1 MQQYTEVN
9 VICPVGTWTTVKS
22 FQFPKDEELHNI
34 FIEFGV
40 QFVGGTIDANVIMRL
55 TRTGVGVWSESSFY
69 VSRNSTLRCT
79 SASIIW
85 AYENSTYNIEI
96 LTRNSQITVIN
107 FLFRPYV
114 FYHG

>member
-9 VICPVGTWTTVKS
+9 VICPVGIWTTVKS
-22 FQFPKDEELHNI
+22 FQFPEDEEIHNI
-34 FIEFGV
+34 FIEHGV
-40 QFVGGTIDANVIMRL
+40 QLTGGTSDTNVIMRL
-55 TRTGVGVWSESSFY
+55 SRTGSGAWSESSFY

-85 AYENSTYNIEI
+85 AYENSTYNIEMFAV
-96 LTRNSQITVIN
+96 NSQITVIN